1 MLINAYDVMNAYKK
15 IKQSLLK
22 QPKTWLVT
30 GVAGFIGSNLLEE
43 LLKLNQ
49 KVVGL
54 DNFSTGNQGNLDEVQ
69 SLVSN
74 KQWQAFTFIKGD
86 ISNINLCKK
95 ACKNVDYVL
104 HQAAI
109 GSVPR
114 SIKDPIRTNKS
125 NITGFLNILVAAKDE
140 NVESFVFAASSSTY
154 GDHKSLPK
162 KEHIIGKPLSPY
174 AVTKYV
180 NELYADVFSRTYGFN
195 SIGLRYFNV
204 FGKRQT
210 PNSTYAAV
218 IPKWIDAIINNNQI
232 FINGDGET
240 SRDFCYID
248 NAVQANILAATSNSQ
263 QALCNIFN
271 IAVGERTSL
280 NSLYK
285 FLQELIATRSKT
297 KHSNI
302 TYRDFREGDVRH
314 SQADISKA
322 NQFLGYIP
330 THKVKAGLKE
340 TINWHFNKH

>member
-1 MLINAYDVMNAYKK
+1 MRVF
-15 IKQSLLK
+15 
-22 QPKTWLVT
+22 VT
-30 GVAGFIGSNLLEE
+30 GAAGFIGSHICEILLQDGTE
-43 LLKLNQ
+43 
-49 KVVGL
+49 VVGF
-54 DNFSTGNQGNLDEVQ
+54 DNFSSGNTRIAGV
-69 SLVSN
+69 
-74 KQWQAFTFIKGD
+74 TMIIGD
-86 ISNINLCKK
+86 IRNFDDVLFAMRDCTHIVHLAALASVPASVANPSLSEAINLQGTL
-95 ACKNVDYVL
+95 NVIEAAKQNSVKRIVFSST
-104 HQAAI
+104 AAI
-109 GSVPR
+109 
-114 SIKDPIRTNKS
+114 
-125 NITGFLNILVAAKDE
+125 
-140 NVESFVFAASSSTY
+140 Y
-154 GDHKSLPK
+154 GDSTDSPVTELTTANCQ
-162 KEHIIGKPLSPY
+162 SPY
-174 AVTKYV
+174 AEDKLAAEVAV
-180 NELYADVFSRTYGFN
+180 LHSGIEAIS
-195 SIGLRYFNV
+195 LRYFNV
-204 FGKRQT
+204 HGPRQD
-210 PNSTYAAV
+210 PNGAYAAV